1 MRIIF
6 TGFRPDEVKVTKDP
20 ITGRSR
26 LTTSNPCVIAGLR
39 FLLGGGARA
48 GQDPDVDERGRR
60 LR

>member
-1 MRIIF
+1 MRIVI
-6 TGFRPDEVKVTKDP
+6 TGFRSDEVKVTRDP
-20 ITGRSR
+20 ITGRSK
-26 LTTSNPCVIAGLR
+26 LTTSSPLLIAGLR